1 MLHFPNSCLDVP
13 RSTVI
18 KLWHGKPSLGSCQV
32 QSALIIL
39 DNFILN
45 KLWFNKTG
53 VQLWRYSSWNCTRAV
68 SSYALLPCMWGTVQ
82 SQTCD
87 LRCFCEAQN
96 LRDECE
102 CGEVRLVLWFFV
114 WSLYVGKG
122 LHHLWIHS
130 CMCNP
135 WLFKQDFKVIWQSKP
150 KTSLTSW
157 VAVAQQVERVVH

>member
-18 KLWHGKPSLGSCQV
+18 KSWHGTPSLGSCQA

-53 VQLWRYSSWNCTRAV
+53 VQLWRYSSWNCTRAA
-68 SSYALLPCMWGTVQ
+68 SSYALLSCMWGTVQ

-102 CGEVRLVLWFFV
+102 CGEVRLVLWFLCGV
-114 WSLYVGKG
+114 CMLEKVCTTSGY
-122 LHHLWIHS
+122 IHA
-130 CMCNP
+130 C
-135 WLFKQDFKVIWQSKP
+135 I
-150 KTSLTSW
+150 TSDSSSRTLRSSDS
-157 VAVAQQVERVVH
+157 QNQKHP